1 MLSNYQWEEL
11 SICNK
16 TSCTGKDVLE
26 ITNISVRF
34 WSACLY
40 LSFFQQSVV
49 KPKPHLG
56 NFMFCFCRISL
67 WTMTASALPLCL
79 SRQVQ
84 CWYHWKYLASHTF
97 FNANTFNVLLGFPRK
112 KFLFQSKMI
121 KKIQITK
128 YLSQEIRS
136 PCKYSA
142 VSIEIPPDVLFLDR
156 WGQPVLW
163 LSLLHPLKPLSDGIC
178 LPGVSWF
185 HSW

>member
-16 TSCTGKDVLE
+16 TTCTGKHVLE
-26 ITNISVRF
+26 ITNLSVRF

-40 LSFFQQSVV
+40 LSFLQQSMV

-56 NFMFCFCRISL
+56 NFIFCFCSFSL
-67 WTMTASALPLCL
+67 WMMTAFALRLCL

-84 CWYHWKYLASHTF
+84 CWSHWKYLASYTF
-97 FNANTFNVLLGFPRK
+97 LNANTFHVLLGFSRK

-121 KKIQITK
+121 KKIQKPK
-128 YLSQEIRS
+128 YLSQEIKS
-136 PCKYSA
+136 SCNYSA

-163 LSLLHPLKPLSDGIC
+163 LSLLLHLKPLSDEIC

-185 HSW
+185 HS